1 MLYLIKSFT
10 DSVMGMLS
18 EDPVRPHIPHVDRVG
33 DNKDIFV
40 LRDAED
46 KVKAITC
53 VSYQTEIPTKETE
66 LFQIS
71 SEPVVAIFY
80 TIWSYAPGAGRT
92 LIFDAVKHIKEN
104 KPEIQ
109 RYVTLSPKTEMAR
122 RFHLRNGA
130 VVFREN
136 EDTVNYEY
144 HRVIL

>member
-10 DSVMGMLS
+10 DSVMNMLS

-40 LRDAED
+40 LRDENEQ
-46 KVKAITC
+46 VKAITC

-66 LFQIS
+66 LFQVTA
-71 SEPVVAIFY
+71 EPVVAIFY

-104 KPEIQ
+104 NSNIK
-109 RYVTLSPKTEMAR
+109 RFVTLSPRTEMAR

-130 VVFREN
+130 VVFRDNDES
-136 EDTVNYEY
+136 TNYEY
-144 HRVIL
+144 INE